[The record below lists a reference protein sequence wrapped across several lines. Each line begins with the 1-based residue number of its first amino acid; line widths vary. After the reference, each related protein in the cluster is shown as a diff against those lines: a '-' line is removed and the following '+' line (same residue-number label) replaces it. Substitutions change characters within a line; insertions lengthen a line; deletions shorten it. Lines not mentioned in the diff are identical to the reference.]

1 MKCRK
6 RNRKTPKKKKNYQ
19 ASQNE
24 CVSITRIEEKKI
36 VMRQLEMETS
46 SINRDNKKNKNHRQT
61 HSQIENY
68 CLSVKFEMF
77 YVKTD
82 SC

>member
-1 MKCRK
+1 MCY
-6 RNRKTPKKKKNYQ
+6 KTMAPDEVPKTKQKDTKKKKNYQ

-46 SINRDNKKNKNHRQT
+46 SINRDNKKKQKPPADTLTN
-61 HSQIENY
+61 
-68 CLSVKFEMF
+68 
-77 YVKTD
+77 
-82 SC
+82 